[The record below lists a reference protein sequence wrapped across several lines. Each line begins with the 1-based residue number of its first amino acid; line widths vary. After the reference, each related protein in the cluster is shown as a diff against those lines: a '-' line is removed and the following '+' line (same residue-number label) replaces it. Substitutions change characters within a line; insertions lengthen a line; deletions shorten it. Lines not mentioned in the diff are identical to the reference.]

1 MNYYGTY
8 YGSNELYHYG
18 VKGMKWGVRRY
29 QNEDGSLK
37 TAGQRHRSETE
48 GRSSSGSWSK
58 GSSGSKKANR
68 KKRIKRAL
76 GLTAAAAAAAGLAY
90 GGYKLHKN
98 GGKSYLLNRY
108 RDAKAG
114 YKDSK
119 FGRKVATEKFKAGY
133 LGKKG
138 YAKDV
143 LGRAKTGA
151 VNTAYRAQ
159 ERATLLGRK
168 AGNAIKSTPQ
178 RAKDTYNRARIKY
191 YTGKVNYYA
200 NGGAKGVASRA
211 KDRTVNAA
219 YRVGERASLYGH
231 KAKSAA
237 SRLGSGAKSTAS
249 NALSRYRSSRDE
261 RRLVGSKLGTTARNA
276 GSKLVDT
283 GYRVSERASL
293 YGRKARSAAST
304 AYDRA
309 KRKRM
314 AKRARL
320 TGF

>member
-1 MNYYGTY
+1 MYYYGTY
-8 YGSNELYHYG
+8 YGPNELYHYG

-37 TAGQRHRSETE
+37 ASGQRHRAETE
-48 GRSSSGSWSK
+48 GMSSSSSK
-58 GSSGSKKANR
+58 SRGSSGSKKSSR
-68 KKRIKRAL
+68 SKKIKRAL
-76 GLTAAAAAAAGLAY
+76 GITLGAAAAAGLAY
-90 GGYKLHKN
+90 GGYKIHKN

-108 RDAKAG
+108 RNAKAD
-114 YKDSK
+114 YKNSK
-119 FGRKVATEKFKAGY
+119 LGRKVATEKFKAGY

-143 LGRAKTGA
+143 LGRAKSGA

-200 NGGAKGVASRA
+200 QGGAKGLASRT
-211 KDRTVNAA
+211 KDRAVNTA
-219 YRVGERASLYGH
+219 YRVGERASLYGN
-231 KAKSAA
+231 K
-237 SRLGSGAKSTAS
+237 AKSTAS
-249 NALSRYRSSRDE
+249 NALSKYRSSRDE
-261 RRLVGSKLGTTARNA
+261 RKLVGSKLGYTARNA
-276 GSKLVDT
+276 GSRLVDT

-293 YGRKARSAAST
+293 YGRKAKNAAST

-309 KRKRM
+309 KRKRL